1 MYLYLELEE
10 MFISIKNNML
20 SFEQFRVLIN
30 NIVKLYKNGCLLQ
43 KGSIVQHSF
52 LSTTIRTVSILLTE
66 LYGSVVCYEI
76 LNYVREESEYSL
88 EEIYDLIDGHN
99 KLISKDSAYT
109 LWKLKEIFPHD
120 EMFDYFSKYINDR
133 C

>member
-1 MYLYLELEE
+1 MCHFQELEV

-20 SFEQFRVLIN
+20 SFEQFKVLIN

-52 LSTTIRTVSILLTE
+52 LSTIIRTVSILLTE

-99 KLISKDSAYT
+99 KLISKDSAIS
-109 LWKLKEIFPHD
+109 LWKLEELYPND
-120 EMFDYFSKYINDR
+120 EMFKYFQKVISGD
-133 C
+133 

>member
-1 MYLYLELEE
+1 MCHFQELGV

-20 SFEQFRVLIN
+20 SFEQFKVLIN

-43 KGSIVQHSF
+43 KGSIVQYSF

-99 KLISKDSAYT
+99 KLISKDSAIS
-109 LWKLKEIFPHD
+109 LWKLEELYPND
-120 EMFDYFSKYINDR
+120 EMFKYFQKVISSD
-133 C
+133 

>member
-1 MYLYLELEE
+1 MCHFQELGV

-20 SFEQFRVLIN
+20 SFEQFKVLIN

-76 LNYVREESEYSL
+76 LSYVREESEYSL

-99 KLISKDSAYT
+99 KLISKDSAIS
-109 LWKLKEIFPHD
+109 LWKLEELYPND
-120 EMFDYFSKYINDR
+120 EMFKYFQKVISSD
-133 C
+133 